1 MNYLSPRLILPH
13 PNASCRIS
21 PMNQPGTSS
30 KRGSFGVPKYIVKNL
45 YERNKELSL
54 LPQYRKYWPRLRG
67 GAVVA
72 RWAHNPKVVRSSRAP
87 ATKKRLA
94 NANLFFFG
102 FRDGPFVR
110 KWDERSVPAFLFQ
123 TFETLVTLIT
133 AEILSP
139 LSILSIVPAFT
150 YFNPLIPYNCL
161 YLVRYC

>member
-1 MNYLSPRLILPH
+1 MKQIHIRIINHS
-13 PNASCRIS
+13 SCFVH
-21 PMNQPGTSS
+21 NFF
-30 KRGSFGVPKYIVKNL
+30 SF
-45 YERNKELSL
+45 
-54 LPQYRKYWPRLRG
+54 
-67 GAVVA
+67 
-72 RWAHNPKVVRSSRAP
+72 
-87 ATKKRLA
+87 
-94 NANLFFFG
+94 F
-102 FRDGPFVR
+102 R